1 MHSLD
6 ITFFPRTNRVAGVHV
21 DSLFR
26 VFNSPDSPK
35 FESCE
40 GRIEDPN
47 LEHSTGEQI
56 VISNNEEYIAIHQDE
71 SNIIHCWSW
80 QENQVPFQLQTE
92 FIGTSMIDIGFSG
105 DSTRLVCVGQ
115 AEGKLEIYVW
125 SLNDHTLQLEL
136 DSKSDL
142 LYAGTFTQ
150 QFDISHNETGV
161 IIQGWT
167 VSSAERRIWKL
178 DCISGDLT
186 TIDVVGHSLVEFYEP
201 YLFYRFD
208 KVFRMPLLYQDYTCC
223 DMVGNY
229 LALGYDDGK
238 VLIMDCSCL
247 IKEESKC

>member
-136 DSKSDL
+136 DS
-142 LYAGTFTQ
+142 
-150 QFDISHNETGV
+150 
-161 IIQGWT
+161 WT